1 MGGSKMVRVLTI
13 LTAVTLVLLIPAA
26 NGQGTGQEKAQA
38 AGSANVQANQS
49 SGQASAG
56 STASKQGEQEGSLG
70 AGTALN
76 TQLSQ
81 TVDSKKAKAGDT
93 VTAQTTDAVKAE
105 GKTVLPRGTK
115 VVGHVT
121 RASARAKGDAES
133 ALAVQF
139 DRAILKDGHEIPL
152 QASIQALAPPQSV
165 TPVGGDDLQPA
176 PGMGTGAAGAGSAS
190 GRGMPAGVG
199 ATVGGAASGAAS
211 TVPRTTEATGGVS
224 SAAGGAVN
232 SAGHAAGTGLN
243 AAGELTSTSRGVF
256 GLNGLSLN
264 SGATNSSEG
273 SVITSAG
280 KNVHLDSGTQMLVVV
295 QATTS
300 TSAQR

>member
-1 MGGSKMVRVLTI
+1 MVRVLTI
-13 LTAVTLVLLIPAA
+13 LTASVLALAIPAA
-26 NGQGTGQEKAQA
+26 IGQGIGQEKAQA
-38 AGSANVQANQS
+38 AGGANVQANQS
-49 SGQASAG
+49 SAQASAG

-81 TVDSKKAKAGDT
+81 TVDSKKAKAGDA
-93 VTAQTTDAVKAE
+93 VTAHTTDAVKAE
-105 GKTVLPRGTK
+105 GKTVLPKGTK
-115 VVGHVT
+115 LVGHVT

-139 DRAILKDGHEIPL
+139 DRAILKDGHEVPL

-176 PGMGTGAAGAGSAS
+176 PGMGAGAAGAGSAS
-190 GRGMPAGVG
+190 GRGMPAGG
-199 ATVGGAASGAAS
+199 TTVGGAASGAAS
-211 TVPRTTEATGGVS
+211 TVPRTTAEATGGVS

-264 SGATNSSEG
+264 SGATNTSEG

-295 QATTS
+295 QATS
-300 TSAQR
+300 SASAQR